1 MSFDIPNY
9 RVLGKLG
16 EGAQSRIYLAR
27 CMRTGKDYAVKIV
40 KIVRPEDNSFVD
52 LLRAEHLIGSSI
64 DHPVIR
70 KIYELRI
77 MRQRLR
83 VRGAILF
90 MEYVHGMCMSDHSF
104 RRPLLELLGLF
115 RQVAEGLYAMHRAG
129 WVHADLKPE
138 NIMVTPES
146 AIKLIDLGQ
155 SSRLG
160 EAKTKVQGTIHYMA
174 PEQAQ
179 RGTLDER
186 TDVFGL
192 GAALHRVLTGRPVPT
207 EMNQT
212 VFLHS
217 QSLAGV
223 RLEQVRSSAM
233 DGLPR
238 PVVRFIEDCCQG
250 DPAKRIANM
259 PKLIERLGLIQAV
272 MERQPVAADAVPL
285 EEAVEDTT
293 SEHAEDTLYDTI
305 VDDIGASGNGNGVDV
320 GDIDDWLDEKQA
332 D

>member
-90 MEYVHGMCMSDHSF
+90 MEYVNGMSMSDHAF
-104 RRPLLELLGLF
+104 RRPLLKLLALF

-138 NIMVTPES
+138 NILITPDES
-146 AIKLIDLGQ
+146 VKLIDLGQ

-160 EAKTKVQGTIHYMA
+160 EAKSKIQGTIHYMA

-192 GAALHRVLTGRPVPT
+192 GAALHRVLTGKPVPT

-223 RLEQVRSSAM
+223 RLEQVRTPAM

-238 PVVRFIEDCCQG
+238 PVVRFIEDCCHT
-250 DPAKRIANM
+250 DPAKRIPNM
-259 PKLIERLGLIQAV
+259 TKVLERIGLIQAII
-272 MERQPVAADAVPL
+272 ERQPATADAASI
-285 EEAVEDTT
+285 EELAEKKST
-293 SEHAEDTLYDTI
+293 EHADDTLYDTI
-305 VDDIGASGNGNGVDV
+305 VDDIGVASENGIDV
-320 GDIDDWLDEKQA
+320 GEIDEWLEGEERE
-332 D
+332 